1 MTNQVPD
8 YSNLKANL
16 SSMNR
21 FFNDQGVKLTASEQA
36 QIKSIFEEAN
46 VEKEKDKNVEE
57 QLVGKERTTFMDK
70 IKDVAPSLYNKIVDF
85 FTVVQVKE
93 DLEQMKNN
101 ASSALE
107 KNRAAEESLLEKN
120 EKEIQKEQESL
131 EKELNNLR
139 ETGYGTSID
148 GLKR

>member
-1 MTNQVPD
+1 MTNEIPD

-57 QLVGKERTTFMDK
+57 QLVGNERFSFMDK
-70 IKDVAPSLYNKIVDF
+70 IKQTLPNIYSKIVDF
-85 FTVVQVKE
+85 ITTVEVVEDVEKNQKE
-93 DLEQMKNN
+93 
-101 ASSALE
+101 ALE
-107 KNRAAEESLLEKN
+107 KLEN
-120 EKEIQKEQESL
+120 EKLNQKDTIKSD
-131 EKELNNLR
+131 EKF
-139 ETGYGTSID
+139 
-148 GLKR
+148 GLS